1 MKKRLFAF
9 LLALLAVSVLAV
21 PEAMASEL
29 PPMGDVDNNGKVD
42 YSDALLALRASI
54 QLETLEPDSAER
66 ADVDNSGSVDY
77 NDALLILRHSIGLED
92 FFPAELCTVTFEAEG
107 IPSVQVMWGEQVT
120 APEAPVREGFTFE
133 GWYRDPECTQPF
145 DFGAYITDS
154 VTLYPLW
161 VEYKEPVPEEP
172 EPKVV
177 DLTEKLDALM
187 HESAK
192 TLKSVLA
199 RQGRYRAC
207 IFYYHMVKDGG
218 PWDIKLQ
225 DEWKFEE
232 GTTYIYQGRVMR
244 MDDPGNIH
252 FGYLGAIILPEEI
265 VCLGA
270 GLNNI
275 SKFGFTAGDFKS
287 YYDDPQDQEMMRW
300 GYRLYKSGY

>member
-1 MKKRLFAF
+1 MKKRLLAF

-172 EPKVV
+172 VPEEPVPEEPVPEEPVPEEPEPKVV
-177 DLTEKLDALM
+177 DLT
-187 HESAK
+187 
-192 TLKSVLA
+192 
-199 RQGRYRAC
+199 
-207 IFYYHMVKDGG
+207 
-218 PWDIKLQ
+218 
-225 DEWKFEE
+225 
-232 GTTYIYQGRVMR
+232 
-244 MDDPGNIH
+244 
-252 FGYLGAIILPEEI
+252 
-265 VCLGA
+265 
-270 GLNNI
+270 
-275 SKFGFTAGDFKS
+275 
-287 YYDDPQDQEMMRW
+287 
-300 GYRLYKSGY
+300 